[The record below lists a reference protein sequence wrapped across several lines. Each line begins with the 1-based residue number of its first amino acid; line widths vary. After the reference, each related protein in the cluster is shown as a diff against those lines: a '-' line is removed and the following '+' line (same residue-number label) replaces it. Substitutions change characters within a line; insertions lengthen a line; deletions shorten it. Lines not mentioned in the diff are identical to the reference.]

1 MHAIITHAVSLS
13 PFQPTKEIKNPYKTR
28 DEFISDRDYG
38 HYIKATLKPGMKVR
52 ARISYE
58 SVSQGDYGVY
68 RQTNDGTPP
77 AQFSWDGLGDTYWV
91 FWHQVEILPSPD
103 DEDQEEKGEEN
114 ALHGYAK

>member
-1 MHAIITHAVSLS
+1 M
-13 PFQPTKEIKNPYKTR
+13 
-28 DEFISDRDYG
+28 
-38 HYIKATLKPGMKVR
+38 R

-91 FWHQVEILPSPD
+91 FWHQVEILPPED
-103 DEDQEEKGEEN
+103 EEDQEEKGKEKEPGDN
-114 ALHGYAK
+114 MYIPVPSDVH